1 MNHASSETL
10 ARSPHSKA
18 RRARR
23 LAAGLLAVAAVVTV
37 AWACWLA
44 FAPQPESRA
53 ARNSNAEL
61 GQLAG
66 KTDEEIQA
74 ELNRVVEE
82 GMFDISIASDVTFA
96 NGQAEGELRIENVP
110 GNRYLMEVE
119 LVRDDTGET
128 LYTSGLIEPGY
139 HIQAA
144 RLDVDLDPGEYAC
157 TAVFTA
163 LDPQSEEAV
172 GSAAAQVRV
181 TVAS

>member
-1 MNHASSETL
+1 MKHASREPL
-10 ARSPHSKA
+10 ALVSHA
-18 RRARR
+18 RARR
-23 LAAGLLAVAAVVTV
+23 VRQVVAGMLALAAVAAI
-37 AWACWLA
+37 AWACWRA
-44 FAPQPESRA
+44 FAPSIESHA
-53 ARNSNAEL
+53 ARDGNAEL

-96 NGQAEGELRIENVP
+96 DGQAEGELRIENVP

-119 LVRDDTGET
+119 LTRDDTGEV

-144 RLDVDLDPGEYAC
+144 PLAVDPGPGEYAC

-163 LDPQSEEAV
+163 LDAQTEEVV

-181 TVAS
+181 TVVS